1 MRNTEVDEALL
12 AAAVDVG
19 AVETRLADSAVTEED
34 QGAAECL
41 PARGQNGES
50 REGVMYLN
58 YPCS

>member
-19 AVETRLADSAVTEED
+19 AVEARPTDGALAKED
-34 QGAAECL
+34 QGASECL

-50 REGVMYLN
+50 RESVMYLN